1 MRAIL
6 ALLLLSL
13 SSGCGA
19 ALVLHREVPRPAEI
33 PARAFPIV
41 YVAAADPSS
50 QPAADALANHL
61 SAGATRV
68 IRVGSDTL
76 LDDASEEHVP
86 TLALLVTVSAHEET
100 RTEMSMP
107 TVRCDPSTPCYGYAE
122 RFPIDVHVQ
131 VADLVLQ
138 AFDPHTRT
146 ELGRASRHREDVDTS
161 PIAAQLRVL
170 ARLQIDVVTLVDLGA
185 DTVDLELDDC
195 ADPIA
200 RRALDLARRGE
211 IHGARLALQ
220 IRATEQVVD
229 PAVLGALVFDLGQLL
244 RVDVDTSA
252 HDSLAEESA
261 RFAAAESA
269 LLRAVVLQPSER
281 HERALQQLQA
291 ERAARQHVRDQAA
304 ATESNF
310 GSTPH

>member
-6 ALLLLSL
+6 ALLISL

-41 YVAAADPSS
+41 YVAAADPTS
-50 QPAADALANHL
+50 QPAADAIANHL

-76 LDDASEEHVP
+76 LDDASEERVP
-86 TLALLVTVSAHEET
+86 TLALLVTVRAHEET

-122 RFPIDVHVQ
+122 RFPIDVRVQ

-138 AFDPHTRT
+138 AFDPHTRA
-146 ELGRASRHREDVDTS
+146 ELGHASLHSEDVDTS

-170 ARLQIDVVTLVDLGA
+170 AQVQAEVVSLIDLGT
-185 DTVDLELDDC
+185 DTIDLELDGC
-195 ADPIA
+195 SDPIA
-200 RRALDLARRGE
+200 RRALELAGRGD
-211 IHGARLALQ
+211 IHEARVALET
-220 IRATEQVVD
+220 RASEQTVD
-229 PAVLGALVFDLGQLL
+229 ASAMGALVFDLGQLL

-252 HDSLAEESA
+252 QDPLAEESA
-261 RFAAAESA
+261 RFAAAEA
-269 LLRAVVLQPSER
+269 QLLRAVVLEPSER
-281 HERALQQLQA
+281 HERALQQLEA
-291 ERAARQHVRDQAA
+291 ERAARQRVRDQAA
-304 ATESNF
+304 ATDSNF
-310 GSTPH
+310 GSAPR